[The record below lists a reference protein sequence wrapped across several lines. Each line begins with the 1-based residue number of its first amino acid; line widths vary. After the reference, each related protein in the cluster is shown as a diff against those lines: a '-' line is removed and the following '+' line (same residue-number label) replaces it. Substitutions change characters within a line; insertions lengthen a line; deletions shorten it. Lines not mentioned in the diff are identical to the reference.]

1 MIGAIVTPM
10 TRGQITLPKVYR
22 DKLGITS
29 TTPLN
34 ITLEGDRIIVRPLQK
49 VISDMSEF
57 VIKPKVTKEEALKFM
72 KKLAK
77 SKVVLWTKED
87 DEAREIMRKKEKI
100 WNW

>member
-1 MIGAIVTPM
+1 M
-10 TRGQITLPKVYR
+10 PKVYR

-29 TTPLN
+29 ATPLN
-34 ITLEGDRIIVRPLQK
+34 ITFEDDRIVVRPLQK

-77 SKVVLWTKED
+77 SKIVLWTKKD
-87 DEAREIMRKKEKI
+87 DKARERMRKKEKT